1 MKPFA
6 IARIAA
12 EIFFPQRVRLKLHQ
26 HCYSPVALDKIVTAN
41 AEVKSGGV
49 AVKVLDKLTSISLSQ
64 SQLMELTET
73 IGKELGETRDQ
84 QVTAYLEETLK
95 PDVSEPPRVAAVAT
109 DGGRIFTRAE
119 NAGRGVHDAAWKET
133 KIANLTSLSSEP
145 SEVDPH
151 PELPGCFGDKTSVG
165 KLVREIKSIQNESV
179 GGIAI
184 PDDGASAEEDE
195 GIKALALPPQLAFDV
210 QDLEPDEV
218 ACGNQSKPRS
228 NSKSLRPKRLV
239 RTCVA
244 SMCSSDEFGP
254 MVAAEAKRRRFFDAE
269 RRAFLGDG
277 LAWNWTLQHRYFPDF
292 VPIVDFIHPMTYIFE
307 ASRVVDSEGDGW
319 ALCERWLEACWQ
331 GNVSSV
337 INELH
342 DWQSSHPSP
351 TDEKLPKTDGR
362 SIVGRA
368 VTYLSNNVSRM
379 NYPEYRKA
387 GLPVTSSMVESLIKE
402 FNYRVKGTE
411 KSWKRLSGCEAILQV
426 RNAVLCDDRD
436 RLSEFILNRPGC
448 PYYRP
453 STAKHASKQAESA
466 SKEHDI
472 VA

>member
-26 HCYSPVALDKIVTAN
+26 HGFSPVALDKMVTTN

-49 AVKVLDKLTSISLSQ
+49 AVKILNKLTSISVSQ
-64 SQLMELTET
+64 SQLMQLTET
-73 IGKELGETRDQ
+73 IGKELEETRDQ
-84 QVTAYLEETLK
+84 QATEYLDETLK
-95 PDVSEPPRVAAVAT
+95 PDVPEPPPACAVAT

-133 KIANLTSLSSEP
+133 KIANLTSLSSQP

-165 KLVREIKSIQNESV
+165 KLVREIKSIRNEAV
-179 GGIAI
+179 DATAIGG
-184 PDDGASAEEDE
+184 DVSSAEEDE
-195 GIKALALPPQLAFDV
+195 ASKPLALPPQLAFDR
-210 QDLEPDEV
+210 QDDEPDDSV
-218 ACGNQSKPRS
+218 CGSKSKPKS
-228 NSKSLRPKRLV
+228 KSKSLRPKRLV

-254 MVAAEAKRRRFFDAE
+254 MVAGEAQHRRFFEAE

-277 LAWNWTLQHRYFPDF
+277 LAWNWTLQKRYFPDF
-292 VPIVDFIHPMTYIFE
+292 EPIVDFVHPMTYIFE

-319 ALCERWLEACWQ
+319 NLCERWLEASWQ
-331 GNVSSV
+331 GNVTSV
-337 INELH
+337 IEELRH
-342 DWQSSHPSP
+342 WQTLHPSP
-351 TDEKLPKTDGR
+351 PDEKLAKADGR
-362 SIVGRA
+362 RIVARA
-368 VTYLSNNVSRM
+368 VTYLSNNESRM
-379 NYPEYRKA
+379 NYPKYRRA
-387 GLPVTSSMVESLIKE
+387 GLPVTSAMVESLIKE

-411 KSWKRLSGCEAILQV
+411 KSWNRQRGCEAILQV

-436 RLSEFILNRPGC
+436 RLSEFILSRPGC
-448 PYYRP
+448 AYYRP
-453 STAKHASKQAESA
+453 STAKRASEENA
-466 SKEHDI
+466 
-472 VA
+472 VAA